1 MKTRWNGM
9 GMLAAGLA
17 LAVTAILAG
26 YAGAARSDVRV
37 ESRAESSGAR
47 PGIHIWIN
55 GKEITVDSPD
65 PAASEPAPPHAESGE
80 EAAEPQAPESAPAY
94 LGVMLGPV
102 PGEVRKQVK
111 VGGARVM
118 AVMPD
123 SPAAKAGLQAGDII
137 IALNGKAVEGPQELA
152 ERIRE
157 HKPGGQV
164 KVAFVR
170 DGKKM
175 TETVTL
181 DQAPVTGAGERPVPP
196 GAPGRRE
203 AEGFLGVTVSPI
215 TKEVMEVAGID
226 HGVLVGSM
234 KDGSPA
240 AKAGLLPG
248 DVITSID
255 GKDVRTP
262 DHLLEAIRSRKPGD
276 AIGVVYYR
284 AGKRAEAT
292 ITLAARPEERR
303 RPEGMR
309 RFEIPDELYQELPQL
324 RRYLE
329 ELGRGMERRGEGGR
343 FEIPSPPAPG
353 GPPSAAPYEVGR
365 DIGRVLERL
374 DRIEKRLDAIE
385 KRLDRLEKK

>member
-26 YAGAARSDVRV
+26 FAGAARSDIRV
-37 ESRAESSGAR
+37 ESRAESSGAG
-47 PGIHIWIN
+47 PEIHIWIN
-55 GKEITVDSPD
+55 DKEITVGG
-65 PAASEPAPPHAESGE
+65 PAASDPAPPQAESGE
-80 EAAEPQAPESAPAY
+80 EAAEHQAPEPATAY

-102 PGEVRKQVK
+102 MGEVRKQVK
-111 VGGARVM
+111 EGGARVM
-118 AVMPD
+118 AVMPN
-123 SPAAKAGLQAGDII
+123 SSAAKAGLQAGDII
-137 IALNGKAVEGPQELA
+137 TAMDGKAVEGPQKLA
-152 ERIRE
+152 EGVRG
-157 HKPGGQV
+157 HKPGDKV
-164 KVAFVR
+164 KVTFVR
-170 DGKKM
+170 DGKEM

-181 DQAPVTGAGERPVPP
+181 DQAFATGPGERPVPP
-196 GAPGRRE
+196 GAPGRHE

-226 HGVLVGSM
+226 HGVLVSSM
-234 KDGSPA
+234 MDGSPA
-240 AKAGLLPG
+240 AKAGLLPV

-255 GKDVRTP
+255 GKDVSTP
-262 DHLLEAIRSRKPGD
+262 DQLLDAIRSHKPGD

-284 AGKRAEAT
+284 AGKRAEAK

-309 RFEIPDELYQELPQL
+309 HFEVPEELYQEVPQL

-329 ELGRGMERRGEGGR
+329 ELGRGMERRGEGWR
-343 FEIPSPPAPG
+343 FEIPSPHVAPV
-353 GPPSAAPYEVGR
+353 PPPAAPYEVGR
-365 DIGRVLERL
+365 DIGRILERL